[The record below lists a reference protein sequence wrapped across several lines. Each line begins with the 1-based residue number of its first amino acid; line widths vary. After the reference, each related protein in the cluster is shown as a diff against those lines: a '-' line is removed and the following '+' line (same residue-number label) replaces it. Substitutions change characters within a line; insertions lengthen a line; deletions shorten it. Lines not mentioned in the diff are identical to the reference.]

1 MKYRIFLAL
10 KDNLLDIFLAD
21 KKFLKSCAMFQY
33 GKKVRKNIYQNF
45 FTISIEDITLIYI
58 TQSEKYLIHNDF
70 IEVTNN
76 ERYSILNI
84 LAGFVTSTNLVVE
97 GSDGVGKSTLV
108 ANLAQLGILCQ
119 DRAVKEITKMMKPH
133 IDEQQ
138 RVLTVSRY
146 LEDNS
151 NCKVVFLY
159 MSNESELYKRIY
171 SRKII
176 SEYDKNTIIFQRL
189 YVDTYLKLSQIYNN
203 IYLVDCF
210 GKTQADMVNDV
221 LRVIKEN

>member
-97 GSDGVGKSTLV
+97 ESDGVGKSTLV

>member
-58 TQSEKYLIHNDF
+58 TQSEKYLVHNDF

-221 LRVIKEN
+221 LRIIKEN

>member
-138 RVLTVSRY
+138 RVLTVSKY